1 MSGPPWWPAWL
12 AVLVLALV
20 LGAVALAGRRRDA
33 RAAVRAAADRAPVCY
48 WSIRGTWAGDEG
60 LWSTRHQSF
69 TIAAAEGAAPDL
81 SYVLAAQ
88 PGREVLHIEL
98 VPWTRDGR
106 PPMWPA

>member
-1 MSGPPWWPAWL
+1 MNGPPWWPAWL

-33 RAAVRAAADRAPVCY
+33 RAAVRAAADRAPVRY
-48 WSIRGTWAGDEG
+48 WAVRGTWAGDG
-60 LWSTRHQSF
+60 GPWSTRHQSF
-69 TIAAAEGAAPDL
+69 TISAGEGSAPDL

-88 PGREVLHIEL
+88 PDLDVLHIEL
-98 VPWTRDGR
+98 QPWPEDGR